1 MSHTTVSVEEFDA
14 NLDTFIQ
21 LNSSKVPAQ
30 QGVYSLVI
38 STGGT
43 GLDTLL
49 ETKGLINK
57 TCCLNKDHKNLPT
70 DHVRYLAFD
79 TDMSSL
85 TRVSSKQTGG
95 AKLDEGEGEFVQMD
109 APNIGAFLSRAY
121 RNQVPSYI
129 SSWLDFSI
137 NPTHTGTAGAG
148 GIRQCGRLLLFQNI
162 ERVRKAIDSA
172 IREMI
177 ADHDVVT
184 LNVYLLAGIAGGT
197 GSGTFLD
204 LAYIARDV
212 AEGIAPT
219 KVTTYGYLLLPDV
232 NLSRSMPEDHAKYSM
247 KNGYAALKELDYLMN
262 AHKDGGKFM
271 QRYSPNYVI
280 DTDRAP
286 FSYVHL
292 VSSTGFDG
300 RVLSDPYRGCMR
312 AVAQSIVSFVAE
324 EKKEGVAGEFAIK
337 SHYDNINHG
346 VAQHHSTFPERDN
359 CYVALGTYSYEL
371 PVDKLLLYVT
381 SLLFRKM
388 NKMFDRDPTAPE
400 IDAAYRA
407 LGLTPNSLLAV
418 LVGDEPKIVP
428 DNTRWEHLFGRNP
441 MYNVVGLC
449 NQWVTNITPAI
460 QARAK
465 QFLKDFPDQFTQM
478 TGAWFVDPEKGP
490 IWVNHLIVN
499 NTDNCVGLVARLGND
514 FAAAGL
520 QITNT
525 RTEAK
530 KLQGELN
537 ATAEDAGSAPPIVGG
552 REEKTRRYIELI
564 NRYAKQRAMI
574 EALTAMQDIYESCL
588 KIIGDTNDAIFS
600 VIVNIL
606 EALKDICQKN
616 ADILTHT
623 EMNETATGAEFKW
636 QPINIPAVSVDI
648 ERIFDS
654 KGDTNDTITRFSK
667 AIYKKAYEWASGN
680 IDVKAFIRDYLDT
693 NLSDIANR
701 SLEDYVK
708 VMLRGEDLE
717 QSVINK
723 LGPDAIGQSVPLISL
738 TKNADVGGKFWL
750 LSVPYSCT
758 EILGALKKYKA
769 TTPDMAST
777 LTIQPSGIN
786 SRIFA
791 QSLLSAVPL
800 AAYSKLAEYEQIYL
814 NQYGNTGRHLYMG
827 EKENWEYL
835 PSPIPYRSRPKMEGA
850 YPAAVKAVEDE
861 QRKLFRKCFDLPII
875 RRSDGATGTDYD
887 LYCSK
892 LPDIDEE
899 FAKEKLLDEKGRL
912 DPQRVKDAIEKLE
925 EWLKTGLPNR
935 DLSDDVHEVSYHI
948 TTCAIPKEDEGE
960 RDERDIV
967 ARECFLGQYN
977 NMRRA
982 REELEKYQKVQSK
995 LDELNSIFQ
1004 KSAGVL
1010 RRVLQTIQLLV
1021 SGVVKLARSKESY
1034 EFYYVCVL
1042 KDRESRLVDVGE
1054 REGWREAVM
1063 IDAMEALAEHKDS
1076 MKREMYAGLIKA
1088 AETEYRKM
1096 DADSRDPHLLE
1107 NAREKLKR
1115 LSSLHDAVQGRCD
1128 QLRYDIMEERQAE
1141 GVDRETLAFYERLV
1155 NQLEREKNQTE
1166 KRIRDIENPID
1177 DGDIIY

>member
-1 MSHTTVSVEEFDA
+1 MPHTTVSVEEFDA

-30 QGVYSLVI
+30 EGVYSLVI
-38 STGGT
+38 SAGGT

-49 ETKGLINK
+49 ETKGMINK
-57 TCCLNKDHKNLPT
+57 TCCLDKEHKNMPT
-70 DHVRYLAFD
+70 NHVRYLAFD
-79 TDMSSL
+79 TDTTSL
-85 TRVSSKQTGG
+85 TRVSSQQTGG
-95 AKLDEGEGEFVQMD
+95 AMLDESEGEFVQMK
-109 APNIGAFLSRAY
+109 APNIGAFLSRAF

-137 NPTHTGTAGAG
+137 DPTHTGESGAG

-162 ERVRKAIDSA
+162 ERVRTAINSA

-177 ADHDVVT
+177 AGQDVGT
-184 LNVYLLAGIAGGT
+184 LNVYLLAGVAGGT

-212 AEGIAPT
+212 AEEIAPN

-262 AHKDGGKFM
+262 VHKDGGKFT

-292 VSSTGFDG
+292 ISSTGFDG

-324 EKKEGVAGEFAIK
+324 EKKEGVAGEYAVK
-337 SHYDNINHG
+337 SHYDNIKQG
-346 VAQHHSTFPERDN
+346 VAQHHSSFPEREN

-381 SLLFRKM
+381 SLLFQKM
-388 NKMFDRDPTAPE
+388 NSMFDRNPTADE
-400 IDAAYRA
+400 INGAYGV
-407 LGLTPNSLLAV
+407 LGLTPGSLLAK
-418 LVGDEPKIVP
+418 LVGDEPRIVP
-428 DNTRWEHLFGRNP
+428 DNTRWEHLFGKNP
-441 MYNVVGLC
+441 MYNVVGMC
-449 NQWVTNITPAI
+449 NQWVTSITPTI
-460 QARAK
+460 QARAR
-465 QFLKDFPDQFTQM
+465 QFLKDFPDQFEQS
-478 TGAWFVDPEKGP
+478 TGGWFVDPNKGP

-499 NTDNCVGLVARLGND
+499 NTDNCVGLVARLNND
-514 FAAAGL
+514 FTAAGL

-525 RTEAK
+525 RTEAT
-530 KLQGELN
+530 KLQGELT
-537 ATAEDAGSAPPIVGG
+537 ATATDARTAPPIMGG
-552 REEKTRRYIELI
+552 REEKTRRYIELV

-574 EALTAMQDIYESCL
+574 VALTEMQDIYKTCL
-588 KIIGDTNDAIFS
+588 EIIGDRNNAIFS

-616 ADILTHT
+616 ADILTKT
-623 EMNETATGAEFKW
+623 EMNETATGTHFRW
-636 QPINIPAVSVDI
+636 QPINVPAVSADI
-648 ERIFDS
+648 ERVFDS
-654 KGDTNDTITRFSK
+654 KGDTNETITRFST
-667 AIYKKAYEWASGN
+667 AIYKKAYEWSSGN

-723 LGPDAIGQSVPLISL
+723 LGPDATGQSVPLISL
-738 TKNADVGGKFWL
+738 GQNADVGGKFWL

-758 EILGALKKYKA
+758 EILDALKKYKA

-814 NQYGNTGRHLYMG
+814 NQFGNTGKHLYMG

-850 YPAAVKAVEDE
+850 YPPALKAVEDE
-861 QRKLFRKCFDLPII
+861 ERELFQKCFDLPII
-875 RRSDGATGTDYD
+875 RRSEGSTGTYYD
-887 LYCSK
+887 LYCAK
-892 LPDIDEE
+892 LPDLEAE
-899 FAKEKLLDEKGRL
+899 FAKEKLLDEKGRM

-935 DLSDDVHEVSYHI
+935 DLSDDVHEVSYRI
-948 TTCAIPKEDEGE
+948 AERPIPEPGISD
-960 RDERDIV
+960 DRDIV
-967 ARECFLGQYN
+967 AREYFLGQYN

-995 LDELNSIFQ
+995 LDELNDIYQ

-1010 RRVLQTIQLLV
+1010 RKALQTVQLLV
-1021 SGVVKLARSKESY
+1021 SGVVKLARSKENY

-1042 KDRESRLVDVGE
+1042 KDREYRLVDVGE
-1054 REGWREAVM
+1054 REGWREVVM
-1063 IDAMEALAEHKDS
+1063 IDALEALAEHKDS
-1076 MKREMYAGLIKA
+1076 MKRDMYAKLIKA

-1096 DADSRDPHLLE
+1096 DTDMQDPHLLE

-1115 LSSLHDAVQGRCD
+1115 LSSLHEAVQGRCE
-1128 QLRYDIMEERQAE
+1128 QLQYDIMEERQAE
-1141 GVDRETLAFYERLV
+1141 GVDRETLAFYEKLV
-1155 NQLEREKNQTE
+1155 NQLEREKRQTE
-1166 KRIRDIENPID
+1166 KQIHEIENPNV
-1177 DGDIIY
+1177 DGDIIF

>member
-1 MSHTTVSVEEFDA
+1 MSQTTVSVEEFDA

-30 QGVYSLVI
+30 EGVYSLVI
-38 STGGT
+38 SAGGT

-49 ETKGLINK
+49 ETKGLVNK
-57 TCCLNKDHKNLPT
+57 TCCLDKDHKNMPT
-70 DHVRYLAFD
+70 NNVRYLAFD
-79 TDMSSL
+79 TDTSSL
-85 TRVSSKQTGG
+85 TRVSSQQTGG
-95 AKLDEGEGEFVQMD
+95 AMLDESEGEFVQMRS
-109 APNIGAFLSRAY
+109 PNIGAFLGRAY

-129 SSWLDFSI
+129 KSWLDFSI
-137 NPTHTGTAGAG
+137 DPTHTGESGAG
-148 GIRQCGRLLLFQNI
+148 GIRQCGRLLMFQNI
-162 ERVRKAIDSA
+162 ARIRTAIDSA

-177 ADHDVVT
+177 AGQTVGA
-184 LNVYLLAGIAGGT
+184 LNVYLLAGVAGGT

-212 AEGIAPT
+212 AEKIDPT

-262 AHKDGGKFM
+262 MHKDGGKFR
-271 QRYSPNYVI
+271 QRYSEDYVI
-280 DTDRAP
+280 ETERAP
-286 FSYVHL
+286 FNYVHL

-324 EKKEGVAGEFAIK
+324 EKREGVASEFAMK
-337 SHYDNINHG
+337 SHYDNIKHG
-346 VAQHHSTFPERDN
+346 VAQHHSQCPEREN

-388 NKMFDRDPTAPE
+388 NKMFDQDPAALE

-407 LGLTPNSLLAV
+407 LGLTPASLLA
-418 LVGDEPKIVP
+418 LLAGDEPKIVP
-428 DNTRWEHLFGRNP
+428 DNTKWEHLFGRNP
-441 MYNVVGLC
+441 MYNVVGMC
-449 NQWVTNITPAI
+449 NQWVTNITPTI
-460 QARAK
+460 QDRAR
-465 QFLKDFPDQFTQM
+465 QFLKDFPDKFEQM
-478 TGAWFVDPEKGP
+478 TGAWFVEPERGP

-499 NTDNCVGLVARLGND
+499 NTDNYVGLVARLGND
-514 FAAAGL
+514 FTAAGL
-520 QITNT
+520 KITET
-525 RTEAK
+525 RTEAT
-530 KLQGELN
+530 KLQGELTAD
-537 ATAEDAGSAPPIVGG
+537 ATEARTAPPIMGK
-552 REEKTRRYIELI
+552 REEKTRQYIEKI

-574 EALTAMQDIYESCL
+574 VALVEMQEIYKSCL
-588 KIIGDTNDAIFS
+588 DIVGDKNKAIFS
-600 VIVNIL
+600 VIVDIL

-616 ADILTHT
+616 ADILTRT
-623 EMNETATGAEFKW
+623 ELNQTATGAHFRW
-636 QPINIPAVSVDI
+636 QPINVPAVCADI
-648 ERIFDS
+648 ERVFDS
-654 KGDTNDTITRFSK
+654 KGDTNETISRFSK

-723 LGPDAIGQSVPLISL
+723 LGPDATGQSVPLISL
-738 TKNADVGGKFWL
+738 GQNADVGGKFWL

-758 EILGALKKYKA
+758 EILKALKKYKA
-769 TTPDMAST
+769 NTPDMAGT

-791 QSLLSAVPL
+791 QSLLSAVPM
-800 AAYSKLAEYEQIYL
+800 AAYSKLADYEQVYL
-814 NQYGNTGRHLYMG
+814 NQFGNNGKHLYMG

-850 YPAAVKAVEDE
+850 YPSALKTVEDE
-861 QRKLFRKCFDLPII
+861 QRELFQKCIDLPII
-875 RRSDGATGTDYD
+875 RRSEGSTGTCYD
-887 LYCSK
+887 LYCSR
-892 LPDIDEE
+892 LPDLDAE
-899 FAKEKLLDEKGRL
+899 FEKERLLDEKGRL
-912 DPQRVKDAIEKLE
+912 DPQRVKDAIEKLDK
-925 EWLKTGLPNR
+925 WLETGLPNR
-935 DLSDDVHEVSYHI
+935 DLSDDVHEVSYRI
-948 TTCAIPKEDEGE
+948 AECPIPEPGTP
-960 RDERDIV
+960 DERDIV
-967 ARECFLGQYN
+967 AREYFLGQYN

-995 LDELNSIFQ
+995 RDELNGIYQ

-1010 RRVLQTIQLLV
+1010 RRVLQTVQLLV
-1021 SGVVKLARSKESY
+1021 SGVVKLARSKENY
-1034 EFYYVCVL
+1034 EFFYVCVL
-1042 KDRESRLVDVGE
+1042 KDREHRLVEIGD

-1063 IDAMEALAEHKDS
+1063 IDAVEALAEHKDP
-1076 MKREMYAGLIKA
+1076 MRRELYAGTIKA
-1088 AETEYRKM
+1088 AETGYKKM
-1096 DADSRDPHLLE
+1096 DTQVES
-1107 NAREKLKR
+1107 AREKLKR
-1115 LSSLHDAVQGRCD
+1115 LSALYDAVQERCD

-1141 GVDRETLAFYERLV
+1141 GVGRETLAFYERLV
-1155 NQLEREKNQTE
+1155 SQLEREKRQTE
-1166 KRIRDIENPID
+1166 KRIHDLENPLD
-1177 DGDIIY
+1177 EGDIIF